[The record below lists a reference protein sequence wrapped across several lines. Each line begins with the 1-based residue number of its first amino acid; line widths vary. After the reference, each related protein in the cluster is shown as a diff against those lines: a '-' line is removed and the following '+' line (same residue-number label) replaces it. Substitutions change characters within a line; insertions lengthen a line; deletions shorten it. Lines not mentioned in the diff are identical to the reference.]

1 MPDDILALFILIA
14 GGAGIYWAG
23 FRMGYRHR
31 DNLSLER
38 QKKYRHS
45 RPRESTHAPTP
56 SAPESPEAGPSLTS
70 L

>member
-1 MPDDILALFILIA
+1 MPDDIFALFILIA
-14 GGAGIYWAG
+14 IGAGIYWAG

-45 RPRESTHAPTP
+45 KPREVSQAP
-56 SAPESPEAGPSLTS
+56 APESPSAGPPLTS
-70 L
+70 S

>member
-1 MPDDILALFILIA
+1 MPDDVFALFLLIA
-14 GGAGIYWAG
+14 IGAGIYWAG

-45 RPRESTHAPTP
+45 KPRESTPTP
-56 SAPESPEAGPSLTS
+56 AESPSAGPPLTS
-70 L
+70 S

>member
-1 MPDDILALFILIA
+1 MHWMFDGIFALLLLIA
-14 GGAGIYWAG
+14 IGAGIFWAG

-45 RPRESTHAPTP
+45 RPREASPVQAPSP
-56 SAPESPEAGPSLTS
+56 AESPGDGRR
-70 L
+70 